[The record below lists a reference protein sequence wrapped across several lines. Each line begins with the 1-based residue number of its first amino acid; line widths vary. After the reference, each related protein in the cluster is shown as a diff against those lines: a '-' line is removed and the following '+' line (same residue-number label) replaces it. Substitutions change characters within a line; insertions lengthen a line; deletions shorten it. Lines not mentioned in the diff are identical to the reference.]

1 MLEQDFYIAALIA
14 KSITNSLSEE
24 EARELE
30 NWKTASEHNLRLFES
45 MCRKENLYEYSLRAE
60 KYDRTVGWEQV
71 QKRIRMTRRKKLYI
85 VFWQHVA
92 IFLLPLMAGVF
103 TWYFTHETKPVL
115 SKTVI
120 AQSVHI
126 TPGKSKAV
134 LTLGDGTVVGLN
146 AESRQELN
154 ESGIQI
160 NVDKAELAY
169 DKKGAEAI
177 PAEAT
182 SEEIVYNKIDIPRGG
197 EYKLRLSDGSMVH
210 LNSLSSLRY
219 PVRFSGEVR
228 EVELTGEAFFE
239 VSKSQTPFIVKTKG
253 VDIRVLGTT
262 FNVSAYP
269 ENQYTQA
276 TLVAGSVRVDTK
288 EGGQIMLKP
297 SQQAELDNRSHELVV
312 RQVDVTFYTSWVSGK
327 IYFKDER
334 LEDIMNTLS
343 RWYDIHVV
351 FVDKSKKD
359 LRFGCN
365 LNRYEEIAPFLELL
379 NATGRVKTKV
389 QGREITIY

>member
-30 NWKTASEHNLRLFES
+30 NWKNASEHNLRLFES

-71 QKRIRMTRRKKLYI
+71 QKRIRMTRRKKLYT

-126 TPGKSKAV
+126 TPGESKAV

-169 DKKGAEAI
+169 DKKEAEAI

-276 TLVAGSVRVDTK
+276 TLVTGSVRVDTK

-351 FVDKSKKD
+351 FADKSKKD

-365 LNRYEEIAPFLELL
+365 LNRYEEITPFLELL

>member
-30 NWKTASEHNLRLFES
+30 NWKNASEHNFRLFES

-71 QKRIRMTRRKKLYI
+71 QKRIRMTRRKKLYT

-103 TWYFTHETKPVL
+103 TWYFTHETKLVL

-126 TPGKSKAV
+126 TPGESKAV

-169 DKKGAEAI
+169 DKKEAEAI

-276 TLVAGSVRVDTK
+276 TLVTGSVRVDTK

-351 FVDKSKKD
+351 FADKSKKD

>member
-14 KSITNSLSEE
+14 KSVTNSLTDEE
-24 EARELE
+24 KKELE
-30 NWKTASEHNLRLFES
+30 DWKNASGHNRQLFES
-45 MCRKENLYEYSLRAE
+45 MRREENLYDYSRRAA
-60 KYDRTVGWEQV
+60 KYDKAAGWDGV
-71 QKRIRMTRRKKLYI
+71 QQRIKTARRQKIY
-85 VFWQHVA
+85 VTFWQYAA
-92 IFLLPLMAGVF
+92 IFLLPLIAGVVTWHF
-103 TWYFTHETKPVL
+103 TRETEDNQV
-115 SKTVI
+115 KTFI
-120 AQSVHI
+120 AQPVQI
-126 TPGKSKAV
+126 TPGESKAV
-134 LTLGDGTVVGLN
+134 LTLGDGTVVGLG
-146 AESRQELN
+146 ETTQEELT
-154 ESGIQI
+154 ESGVKI

-169 DKKGAEAI
+169 DKKD
-177 PAEAT
+177 AEAT
-182 SEEIVYNKIDIPRGG
+182 LAKVTPEEIVYNKIDIPRGG
-197 EYKLRLSDGSMVH
+197 EYKLRLSDGSLVH
-210 LNSLSSLRY
+210 LNSMSSLRY
-219 PVRFSGEVR
+219 PVHFSGETR

-269 ENQYTQA
+269 ENHYTQA
-276 TLVAGSVRVDTK
+276 TLVTGSVRVDTK

-297 SQQAELDNRSHELVV
+297 SQQAELDNQSHELVV

-343 RWYDIHVV
+343 RWYDIQVV
-351 FVDKSKKD
+351 FADKSKKD

-365 LNRYEEIAPFLELL
+365 LNRYEDIAPFLELL

>member
-24 EARELE
+24 EAQELE
-30 NWKTASEHNLRLFES
+30 NWKNASEHNFRLFES

-71 QKRIRMTRRKKLYI
+71 QKRIRMTRRKKLYT

-103 TWYFTHETKPVL
+103 TWYFTHETKTVL

-126 TPGKSKAV
+126 TPGESKAV

-169 DKKGAEAI
+169 DKKEAEAI

-351 FVDKSKKD
+351 FPS
-359 LRFGCN
+359 
-365 LNRYEEIAPFLELL
+365 
-379 NATGRVKTKV
+379 
-389 QGREITIY
+389 RERSRL

>member
-1 MLEQDFYIAALIA
+1 MLKQDFYIAALIA
-14 KSITNSLSEE
+14 KSVTNSLSEE
-24 EARELE
+24 EAQELE
-30 NWKTASEHNLRLFES
+30 SWKSASEHNLRLYES
-45 MCRKENLYEYSLRAE
+45 MCRKENLYEYSRQAE

-71 QKRIRMTRRKKLYI
+71 QKRIRMTRRKKLYT
-85 VFWQHVA
+85 VFWQHAA

-103 TWYFTHETKPVL
+103 TWYFTHETTQDI

-120 AQSVHI
+120 AHSVHI
-126 TPGKSKAV
+126 TPGESKAV

-146 AESRQELN
+146 AESRQELK

-169 DKKGAEAI
+169 DKKEAEAI
-177 PAEAT
+177 PAETT

-197 EYKLRLSDGSMVH
+197 EYKLRLSDGSLVH
-210 LNSLSSLRY
+210 LNSMSSLRY

-228 EVELTGEAFFE
+228 EVQLIGEAFFE
-239 VSKSQTPFIVKTKG
+239 VSKSQTPFIVKTEG

-276 TLVAGSVRVDTK
+276 TLVSGSVRVDTK
-288 EGGQIMLKP
+288 EGGQVMLKP
-297 SQQAELDNRSHELVV
+297 SQQVELDNRSHELVI

-351 FVDKSKKD
+351 FADKSKKD

>member
-24 EARELE
+24 EAQELE
-30 NWKTASEHNLRLFES
+30 NWKNASEHNLRLFES

-71 QKRIRMTRRKKLYI
+71 QKRIRMTRRKKLYT

-126 TPGKSKAV
+126 TPGESKAV

-169 DKKGAEAI
+169 DKKEAETI
-177 PAEAT
+177 PAEVT

-219 PVRFSGEVR
+219 PVHFSGEVR

-351 FVDKSKKD
+351 FADKSKKD

>member
-30 NWKTASEHNLRLFES
+30 NWKNASEHNLRLFES

-71 QKRIRMTRRKKLYI
+71 QKRIRMTRRKKLYT

-103 TWYFTHETKPVL
+103 TWYFTHETKPAL

-126 TPGKSKAV
+126 TPGESKAV

-169 DKKGAEAI
+169 DKKEAEAI
-177 PAEAT
+177 PAEVT

-276 TLVAGSVRVDTK
+276 TLVTGSVRVDTK

-351 FVDKSKKD
+351 FADKSKKD

>member
-24 EARELE
+24 EAQELE
-30 NWKTASEHNLRLFES
+30 NWKNASEHNFRLFES

-71 QKRIRMTRRKKLYI
+71 QKRIRMTRRKKLYT

-103 TWYFTHETKPVL
+103 TWYFTHETKTVL

-126 TPGKSKAV
+126 TPGESKAV

-169 DKKGAEAI
+169 DKKEAEAI

-351 FVDKSKKD
+351 FADKSKKD

>member
-14 KSITNSLSEE
+14 KSVTNSLSEKE
-24 EARELE
+24 QQELE
-30 NWKTASEHNLRLFES
+30 SWKNASEHNLRLFES
-45 MCRKENLYEYSLRAE
+45 MCRKENLYAYSRRAE
-60 KYDRTVGWEQV
+60 KYDRTVGWEEV
-71 QKRIRMTRRKKLYI
+71 QKRIRMTRRKKLYTI
-85 VFWQHVA
+85 FWQHVA

-103 TWYFTHETKPVL
+103 TWHFTHEAEQTFPKPL
-115 SKTVI
+115 I
-120 AQSVHI
+120 AQSAHI
-126 TPGKSKAV
+126 TPGESKAV
-134 LTLGDGTVVGLN
+134 LTLGDGTVVGLD

-169 DKKGAEAI
+169 DKKKAEAI
-177 PAEAT
+177 LAEAT
-182 SEEIVYNKIDIPRGG
+182 SEEVVYNKIDIPRGG
-197 EYKLRLSDGSMVH
+197 EYKLRLSDGSLVH
-210 LNSLSSLRY
+210 LNSMSSLRY
-219 PVRFSGEVR
+219 PVHFSGDVR

-239 VSKSQTPFIVKTKG
+239 VSKSQTPFIVKTEG

-269 ENQYTQA
+269 ENQYIQA
-276 TLVAGSVRVDTK
+276 TLVSGSVRVDTQ

-297 SQQAELDNRSHELVV
+297 SQQAELDNRSHEVVV
-312 RQVDVTFYTSWVSGK
+312 RQVDVTLYTSWISGK

-351 FVDKSKKD
+351 FADKSKKD

-379 NATGRVKTKV
+379 NATGKVKTKV

>member
-30 NWKTASEHNLRLFES
+30 NWKNASEHNLRLFES

-71 QKRIRMTRRKKLYI
+71 QKRIRMTRRKKLYT

-126 TPGKSKAV
+126 TPGESKAV

-169 DKKGAEAI
+169 DKKEAEAI

-276 TLVAGSVRVDTK
+276 TLVTGSVRVDTK